1 MEKRAVRSCLDQETR
16 DRHRYDDGDP
26 NSVTRFG
33 WERNRA
39 GQKPNRL
46 SHRGQ
51 LATIPCVVADDA
63 RIADVTRHATA
74 SVQSLPST
82 DLAAA
87 PFLKWAGG
95 KRQLLPQLR
104 RFFPPTFETYIE
116 PFLGSGAVFFDL
128 HASGVLNGR
137 VAVLSDGNADL
148 VGCYCALRDEPD
160 AIIAGLRMLEHEHR
174 LRGSAFFYEVR
185 DVRFNPARQ
194 RLLQAN
200 AIDPNSYGPELAA
213 MLIYLNRTCFNGLF
227 RLNARGQFNVPVG
240 RYVNPRICDE
250 ANLRRVSTI
259 LNEPGVTLR
268 HGTFQSACAD
278 ASADAFVYFDP
289 PYAPVSETAH
299 FRSYTADGFSVA
311 DQEELQRVVIDLA
324 RRGCSVLL
332 SNSVAP
338 QITALYDRNQSA
350 KRAGL
355 RAHRAPA
362 RRAINCDGSAR
373 GNVEE
378 YLISNLQPARD

>member
-1 MEKRAVRSCLDQETR
+1 MLRPYGL
-16 DRHRYDDGDP
+16 
-26 NSVTRFG
+26 F
-33 WERNRA
+33 
-39 GQKPNRL
+39 
-46 SHRGQ
+46 
-51 LATIPCVVADDA
+51 ATIPWVADDA
-63 RIADVTRHATA
+63 RIANVKRQAI
-74 SVQSLPST
+74 VRVEPIPST
-82 DLAAA
+82 NPTAV

-104 RFFPPTFETYIE
+104 RFFPRDFGTYIE

-128 HASGVLNGR
+128 YASGALSGR
-137 VAVLSDGNADL
+137 SVVLSDGNADL

-160 AIIAGLRMLEHEHR
+160 AVIDRLRTFEHEHR
-174 LRGSAFFYEVR
+174 LRSSAFFYDVR
-185 DVRFNPARQ
+185 DQRFNPTRQ
-194 RLLQAN
+194 RFFEA
-200 AIDPNSYGPELAA
+200 DSVSPSSYGPELAA

-250 ANLRRVSTI
+250 PNLRRVSSI
-259 LNEPGVTLR
+259 LNRPAVMLR
-268 HGTFQSACAD
+268 HGTFQSACA
-278 ASADAFVYFDP
+278 AAPADAFVYFDP
-289 PYAPVSETAH
+289 PYAPVSDTAH

-311 DQEELQRVVIDLA
+311 DQEALQRLVIELA

-338 QITALYDRNQSA
+338 QIAALYDDNRGA

-355 RAHRAPA
+355 HAHRVPA

-373 GNVEE
+373 GSVEE
-378 YLISNLQPARD
+378 YLISNLQPARG